1 MKKYLLRLLP
11 FSFKQSIKNIY
22 SFPKDSLYR
31 IRSRN
36 RLIPPP
42 STWAS
47 IGGPGWFVEIG
58 QEFRCYLIVLAKL
71 KPYNRVLDVGCGNG
85 RMAIPLTNYLS
96 KEGEYYGFDIIKKGI
111 DWCQKRITTK
121 FNNFHFQQS
130 DVYNRYYNKK
140 GLIQAKD
147 YKFNFETQ
155 YFDVVFLTSVFTH
168 MVTLDVEN
176 YLSEISRVLKT
187 GGKCLITFYILNEES
202 ERLMR
207 SGRSVHDLKH
217 KIDDNCFT
225 SRKEIE
231 EACIGYKEDYI
242 KELFLENGLKIIQP
256 VQYGNWCERDDYL
269 SSQDIVVAIKE

>member
-1 MKKYLLRLLP
+1 MD
-11 FSFKQSIKNIY
+11 SI
-22 SFPKDSLYR
+22 YR
-31 IRSRN
+31 IKSRN
-36 RLIPPP
+36 RMIPPP
-42 STWAS
+42 SKWSS
-47 IGGPGWFVEIG
+47 IGGSGWFVEIG
-58 QEFRCYLIVLAKL
+58 QEFKCYLIVLAKL

-111 DWCQKRITTK
+111 VWCNKKISTK

-130 DVYNRYYNKK
+130 DVYDRYYNKD

-147 YKFNFETQ
+147 FKFKYESR
-155 YFDVVFLTSVFTH
+155 YFDVVFLASVFTH

-187 GGKCLITFYILNEES
+187 GGRCLITFYIINEES
-202 ERLMR
+202 EGLMR

-225 SRKEIE
+225 SKKDWA
-231 EACIGYKEDYI
+231 EACIGFNEVYLNK
-242 KELFLENGLKIIQP
+242 LFLKNGLKIIQP